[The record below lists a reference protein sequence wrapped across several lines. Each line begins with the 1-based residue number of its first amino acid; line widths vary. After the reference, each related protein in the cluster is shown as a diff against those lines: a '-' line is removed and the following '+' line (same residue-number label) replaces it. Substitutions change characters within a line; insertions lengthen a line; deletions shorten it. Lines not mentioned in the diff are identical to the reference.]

1 MPWHGFS
8 TPIAWA
14 MGALVILLIGVRIA
28 AVILR
33 ASGRFKRAND
43 LSAAFAKH
51 TRYFRF

>member
-1 MPWHGFS
+1 MPWHEFA

-28 AVILR
+28 AIILR
-33 ASGRFKRAND
+33 ASGRFKIAND